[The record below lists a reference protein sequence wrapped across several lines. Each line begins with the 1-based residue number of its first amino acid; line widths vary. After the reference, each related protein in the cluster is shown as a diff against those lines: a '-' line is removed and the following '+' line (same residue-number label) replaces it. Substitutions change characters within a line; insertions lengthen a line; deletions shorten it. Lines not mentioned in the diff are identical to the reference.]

1 MAKGS
6 TTVPAIPA
14 KSGGARNES
23 ASPDMTG
30 AYLSAAIEL
39 SDSSSRDRRRD
50 SGDGDAS
57 VGTERGDEDSRNL
70 AGKLDDIVGPD
81 PDYNDYDDVTEGS
94 KPSVVS
100 AKRSALLNTPRPPIN
115 GDSPA
120 AKPVVIRV
128 QALMQN
134 DGRMQLFKPIPTRQA
149 DWSALA
155 HELQFPV
162 NLITT
167 SQVAEVSASLLL
179 ALRYEN
185 KTYPSTMLLQDWS
198 PLEAGSAL
206 QKRKKKKL
214 SKAFGATSIN
224 AGKQPVSRQGQVE
237 EDPSKIPLPQTL
249 RSGDRTRRDK
259 TGADRGAFGTTE
271 ASTYF
276 QDSHIVM
283 PSSAS
288 RTARMNA
295 ANEISQ
301 GSHGEDEDPQAELA
315 SQMKE
320 MAALNDA
327 DPTSRTKTA
336 SHRPLDRIKPFTGF
350 RNKSENSMQWLRT
363 FVYEMTG
370 THEQTKRKWRL
381 LSNVFIS
388 LMLLA
393 VHPVSSIT
401 FKKGGLDAKEHVQQF
416 LITCGDNNIA
426 KNIYHTQVSY
436 SPDLEEIIEDVLK
449 GMRRMVKRVN
459 PREATIHV
467 VKSRMG
473 ATVDVIYVNRTVAVT
488 TTASR
493 RE

>member
-363 FVYEMTG
+363 FVYETTG
-370 THEQTKRKWRL
+370 TH
-381 LSNVFIS
+381 
-388 LMLLA
+388 
-393 VHPVSSIT
+393 
-401 FKKGGLDAKEHVQQF
+401 G
-416 LITCGDNNIA
+416 
-426 KNIYHTQVSY
+426 
-436 SPDLEEIIEDVLK
+436 
-449 GMRRMVKRVN
+449 
-459 PREATIHV
+459 EAD
-467 VKSRMG
+467 K
-473 ATVDVIYVNRTVAVT
+473 
-488 TTASR
+488 
-493 RE
+493 

>member
-14 KSGGARNES
+14 KSGGARNEG
-23 ASPDMTG
+23 ASPDMKG
-30 AYLSAAIEL
+30 AYISAAIEL
-39 SDSSSRDRRRD
+39 SNSSFRDRRRD

-57 VGTERGDEDSRNL
+57 VGTERGDEDSSNL

-81 PDYNDYDDVTEGS
+81 PDYDDYDDVTEGS

-100 AKRSALLNTPRPPIN
+100 AKRSALLNAPRPLIN

-120 AKPVVIRV
+120 AKPVVHRA

-134 DGRMQLFKPIPTRQA
+134 DGRMQLFKPIPTRQS

-155 HELQFPV
+155 HELRFPV

-185 KTYPSTMLLQDWS
+185 KTYPSTMLLQDWG
-198 PLEAGSAL
+198 PLEAGAAL
-206 QKRKKKKL
+206 QKWKKKL
-214 SKAFGATSIN
+214 PKAFGATSIN
-224 AGKQPVSRQGQVE
+224 AGKQPVSLQGQVE
-237 EDPSKIPLPQTL
+237 EDPSKIPLPPTL
-249 RSGDRTRRDK
+249 RSGDRTRRGK

-288 RTARMNA
+288 RTPRMNA
-295 ANEISQ
+295 ANESPQ
-301 GSHGEDEDPQAELA
+301 GSRVEDEDPQAELA
-315 SQMKE
+315 SQME
-320 MAALNDA
+320 EIAALNDA

-336 SHRPLDRIKPFTGF
+336 SHRPLDRIKPFTGSP
-350 RNKSENSMQWLRT
+350 NKSENSMQWLRA

-370 THEQTKRKWRL
+370 TH
-381 LSNVFIS
+381 
-388 LMLLA
+388 
-393 VHPVSSIT
+393 
-401 FKKGGLDAKEHVQQF
+401 G
-416 LITCGDNNIA
+416 
-426 KNIYHTQVSY
+426 
-436 SPDLEEIIEDVLK
+436 EEDK
-449 GMRRMVKRVN
+449 
-459 PREATIHV
+459 
-467 VKSRMG
+467 
-473 ATVDVIYVNRTVAVT
+473 
-488 TTASR
+488 
-493 RE
+493 